1 MILGWFIQEE
11 FCNLLFGFNLARTL
25 EKTTKT
31 DIQPLQL
38 RIRMTERIWI
48 HILGMQISSI
58 WVLLLISIGGKI
70 MLPHFKINL
79 SRLITF
85 YYCLHIYIRIYHHIY
100 TFSYTY
106 FTPKAIRLQY
116 HHSHIQDK
124 FTTDDISS
132 KLICMLCKNREQR
145 HKEGKKN
152 QVKGKKGKV
161 SQHFLSCKNKT
172 EQAVMTLDEKMS
184 LMKLYRSRSLTK
196 QILLNHLV

>member
-1 MILGWFIQEE
+1 
-11 FCNLLFGFNLARTL
+11 
-25 EKTTKT
+25 
-31 DIQPLQL
+31 
-38 RIRMTERIWI
+38 
-48 HILGMQISSI
+48 
-58 WVLLLISIGGKI
+58 

-79 SRLITF
+79 SRLIIF
-85 YYCLHIYIRIYHHIY
+85 YYCLHINIRIYHHIY